1 MDWLFEKSDNP
12 VLKFKKTQNTIETN
26 PAFREMFGLKNDVA
40 METLF
45 EKLPNFPKFDRLNE
59 GSTYQD
65 DQNRD
70 FLIEKSPED
79 WNGDFYLLFRKHPR
93 KKLQELGQELVLNHI
108 DLGVII
114 VDNDCKIVSYNNH
127 QLQFD
132 GFVSSEII
140 GRTTWEVENIDPKES
155 GLERVL
161 KSGNAALDYEHHFN
175 AKLNRYVTMEGR
187 LFPLIRHGQVI
198 GAVGIYKRLSTFD
211 ERMLGEERDEK
222 KRPKKKEFYTFSDI
236 IGNSQKIKESVDMA
250 KKASQN
256 DSSVF
261 IFGETGVGKELFAQ
275 SIHTA
280 GPRKKGPFIAINCS
294 AIPETL
300 FESMLFGNTKGAFT
314 GSENSRGLLEMADG
328 GTLLFDEI
336 NSMPLHLQNKLLRV
350 IEERSVRPLGSKREV
365 YFDTRIISCST
376 EDPEK
381 LISQNKMR
389 RDLYYRLAVMMI
401 KVPNLKSRPEDILLY
416 ARSFITFYNNV
427 FGKTILSIHPET
439 AAIMTS
445 YSWPGNV
452 RQLRH
457 YIECIMN
464 TVSSNEHIFSH
475 YAMPSY
481 FNTIHQIDHQSMGH
495 QTPLFIADPVEA
507 SETTNHENP
516 KYPKNDDFHIEMV
529 RSDIESSE
537 NSTFFDDIKR
547 QEKQQIMD
555 ALIKT
560 NGNVSKAGRLLKLS
574 RRQIQYR
581 IEKFGLK

>member
-1 MDWLFEKSDNP
+1 
-12 VLKFKKTQNTIETN
+12 
-26 PAFREMFGLKNDVA
+26 
-40 METLF
+40 
-45 EKLPNFPKFDRLNE
+45 
-59 GSTYQD
+59 
-65 DQNRD
+65 
-70 FLIEKSPED
+70 
-79 WNGDFYLLFRKHPR
+79 
-93 KKLQELGQELVLNHI
+93 
-108 DLGVII
+108 
-114 VDNDCKIVSYNNH
+114 
-127 QLQFD
+127 
-132 GFVSSEII
+132 
-140 GRTTWEVENIDPKES
+140 
-155 GLERVL
+155 
-161 KSGNAALDYEHHFN
+161 
-175 AKLNRYVTMEGR
+175 
-187 LFPLIRHGQVI
+187 
-198 GAVGIYKRLSTFD
+198 
-211 ERMLGEERDEK
+211 
-222 KRPKKKEFYTFSDI
+222 
-236 IGNSQKIKESVDMA
+236 
-250 KKASQN
+250 
-256 DSSVF
+256 
-261 IFGETGVGKELFAQ
+261 
-275 SIHTA
+275 
-280 GPRKKGPFIAINCS
+280 
-294 AIPETL
+294 
-300 FESMLFGNTKGAFT
+300 
-314 GSENSRGLLEMADG
+314 MADG